1 MKVIEPDYINT
12 FSEKFHLESKNHRDF
27 IFEMADSLKKF
38 KLEIR
43 GLGAE
48 LYHHIIYIC
57 VLGNKINHITH
68 WKKEITKFCRPVFD
82 TELKKNCSNIN
93 RGKYVKSEMMSHYMG
108 INFEDYDINQFDYAL
123 KCEINSGEQML
134 RNPELKQMW
143 QYIKKEIEIIE
154 DVRKHLDGVPEKCL
168 DTIRSFYDDFCEAAS
183 KRDFTILENAINKL
197 QPVI

>member
-1 MKVIEPDYINT
+1 MK
-12 FSEKFHLESKNHRDF
+12 SEEQSDF
-27 IFEMADSLKKF
+27 IYEMADSLKKF

-57 VLGNKINHITH
+57 VLGNKIHHTTH
-68 WKKEITKFCRPVFD
+68 WKKEIIKFCRPVFD
-82 TELKKNCSNIN
+82 TDFKKKCSNID

-123 KCEINSGEQML
+123 KCEINSGKQML
-134 RNPELKQMW
+134 RNPD
-143 QYIKKEIEIIE
+143 IKHRHQIEKEIEIIE
-154 DVRKHLDGVPEKCL
+154 SVRKHLDGVPEKCL
-168 DTIRSFYDDFCEAAS
+168 DTIRSFYDEFCEAAS